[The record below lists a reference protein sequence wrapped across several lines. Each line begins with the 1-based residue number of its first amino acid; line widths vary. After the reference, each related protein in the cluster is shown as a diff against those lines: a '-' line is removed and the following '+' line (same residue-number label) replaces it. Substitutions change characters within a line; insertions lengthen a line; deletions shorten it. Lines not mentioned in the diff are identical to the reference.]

1 MSFLR
6 SKHSGWTHE
15 LKRTPF
21 GGGGGF
27 ISDIGQGIS
36 DAVSSVGDALADV
49 DQFVNNE
56 IPGGW
61 ITVGGAAL
69 GAAAAGGAFAGA
81 GASAGLGTE
90 AAAAFDAALNAGLT
104 TEEAYAAAAGAGG
117 GWGGG
122 AGAAAAADTS
132 SWLASAGVASDAYL
146 TPTELAISQMGGGAA
161 SFAPELAAAAGA
173 GSEVIGSGLAG
184 NAGLLDLATIAS
196 GGAGAAGAA
205 GAASSG
211 GGLASILG
219 TVGTTAG
226 IVGGLGQLY
235 MASQLA
241 NAARPGNLGNVA
253 QPGTAN
259 APKPTAQT
267 MQYADP
273 FGQYRPQMAA
283 QLYNLLANPNT
294 VAQTPGYQFNLS
306 QGLQAMQAQQAAQG
320 RLVGGGALLQ
330 AQSFG
335 QNLASQSYNQQVNTL
350 AQLSGAYQAPA
361 SALQAAYGTLGQQQN
376 VSTGQANIA
385 ATQLGATAGAL
396 QAAGSGL
403 GNVLNPLAT
412 LYANYN
418 NPSPRA

>member
-1 MSFLR
+1 M
-6 SKHSGWTHE
+6 
-15 LKRTPF
+15 
-21 GGGGGF
+21 GGGGY
-27 ISDIGQGIS
+27 S
-36 DAVSSVGDALADV
+36 LAG
-49 DQFVNNE
+49 E
-56 IPGGW
+56 
-61 ITVGGAAL
+61 L
-69 GAAAAGGAFAGA
+69 GAAAA
-81 GASAGLGTE
+81 E
-90 AAAAFDAALNAGLT
+90 
-104 TEEAYAAAAGAGG
+104 
-117 GWGGG
+117 
-122 AGAAAAADTS
+122 
-132 SWLASAGVASDAYL
+132 
-146 TPTELAISQMGGGAA
+146 
-161 SFAPELAAAAGA
+161 
-173 GSEVIGSGLAG
+173 GSGLAG
-184 NAGLLDLATIAS
+184 NVGLYDLASIANA

-259 APKPTAQT
+259 APKPTAQV
-267 MQYADP
+267 MQMADP

-294 VAQTPGYQFNLS
+294 VAQTPGYQFNLA

-335 QNLASQSYNQQVNTL
+335 QGLASQSYNQQVNTL

-361 SALQAAYGTLGQQQN
+361 SALQAAYGTLNTQQN
-376 VSTGQANIA
+376 VGTGQANIA

-396 QAAGSGL
+396 QAAGAGL